1 MKIYGMPLLLAA
13 SILPASLNA
22 AVLVPAGT
30 VLTVRTIDLIDVDA
44 TNTGMKFHGSLDDP
58 IMLGGDVIVPR
69 GADVIIV
76 ASKVQQGGKF
86 KGSDLVELKVHNV
99 SVHGR
104 MQPVVT
110 SPSETKSAGEGK
122 KTTRKVL
129 GGAGLGAAIG
139 AIAGGGTGAAIGALV
154 GGAGGTIMSATKS
167 PHLKIEPET
176 RIQFQLVSD
185 WKVQ

>member
-1 MKIYGMPLLLAA
+1 MPLLLAA